1 MYIPIHIVVQYRNLR
16 KSLSKMR
23 MRWYFALTQFVNP
36 RDSKRTISRRRFVM
50 LVCTEAWPE
59 DPGNF
64 VKILEREDSDELPG
78 R

>member
-1 MYIPIHIVVQYRNLR
+1 
-16 KSLSKMR
+16 MR
-23 MRWYFALTQFVNP
+23 QYFALTQFVNP